1 MVNMKALMF
10 LTFAGLVLL
19 FVVCYASE
27 SEEKE
32 FPKEM
37 LSSIFAVDNDFK
49 QEERDCAGYM
59 RECKEKL
66 CCSGYVCSSRWKW
79 CVLPA
84 PWRR

>member
-1 MVNMKALMF
+1 
-10 LTFAGLVLL
+10 
-19 FVVCYASE
+19 
-27 SEEKE
+27 
-32 FPKEM
+32 M

-66 CCSGYVCSSRWKW
+66 CCSGYVRSSRWKW